1 MPRIVSD
8 IADAFVY
15 RTINARPQFL
25 LLLRRPNG
33 PLGGAWQA
41 IHPRVD
47 PDESAVEAA
56 LREVQSTTQL
66 MPIAVYSAD
75 FVSQFYDH
83 RTDTIVLSPAFAVEV
98 SHHARIELAPSFSD
112 HAWCDLEET
121 TARLPWTAQRW
132 AVRHI
137 YDVIAMGGDEAE
149 MYRIG

>member
-15 RTINARPQFL
+15 RTVNARPQFL
-25 LLLRRPNG
+25 LLQRRPDG

-41 IHPRVD
+41 VHPRVD
-47 PDESAVEAA
+47 PEESAVEAA
-56 LREVQSTTQL
+56 MREVQATTQL
-66 MPIAVYSAD
+66 SPIAIYSAD

-98 SHHARIELAPSFSD
+98 SPLDRIGLAPSFSD

-149 MYRIG
+149 LYRIG